1 MNKDKEKLYNYLKNI
16 YNKDT
21 MSYLTEKHINEY
33 LEEGFSYKRILALV
47 HYCYAVND
55 EITFPSEKYGLRIL
69 LNYYPDMVKYYQK
82 ENERIKRNKGK
93 KNHKKTIKIDDSFFL
108 ENSYRNSLQIDMED
122 L

>member
-1 MNKDKEKLYNYLKNI
+1 MNEDKEKLYNYLKNI

-21 MSYLTEKHINEY
+21 VSYLTEKHINEY
-33 LEEGFSYKRILALV
+33 LEEGFSYKKILALV
-47 HYCYAVND
+47 HYCYAIND
-55 EITFPSEKYGLRIL
+55 KIAFPSEKYGIRIL
-69 LNYYPDMVKYYQK
+69 FNYYPDMVKYYRQ